1 MANLE
6 ITNNDASML
15 VIGSTGIAKYQ
26 DDTFTA
32 GSAKTFPAGT
42 ILARDSVSGKL
53 IVFVKGGST
62 NGNGIP
68 KALMGVELVT
78 TGAGDVTVRPLI
90 SATVNRNLLVID
102 ADGDNSNVDDAVKDQ
117 LRDMTLIVE
126 DVEELSSL
134 DNQ

>member
-1 MANLE
+1 MANLT
-6 ITNNDASML
+6 IVNNDSATL

-32 GSAKTFPAGT
+32 AGAKTFPAGT

-53 IVFVKGGST
+53 IVFVKGGVS
-62 NGNGIP
+62 NENGIA
-68 KALMGVELVT
+68 KALLGVEVVAA
-78 TGAGDVTVRPLI
+78 GAGDIAVRPLV
-90 SATVNRNLLVID
+90 SATVNKNLLVID
-102 ADGDNSNVDDAVKDQ
+102 ADGDNSNVDSGVKDQ

-126 DVEELSSL
+126 DVTELSSL